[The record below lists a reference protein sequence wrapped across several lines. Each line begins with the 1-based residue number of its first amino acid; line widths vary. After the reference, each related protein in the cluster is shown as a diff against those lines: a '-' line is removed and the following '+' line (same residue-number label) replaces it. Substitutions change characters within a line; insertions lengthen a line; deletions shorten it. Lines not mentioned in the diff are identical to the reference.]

1 MCGPTL
7 FDFGG
12 VLSLEW
18 LIMIQLSRVFILSF
32 LLWPVVSGADI
43 YRYVD
48 GEGVIHYSNVQPD
61 EKFTLYLREGPKAAP
76 RAPASALQLPGAN
89 WMTGYVDRFSRA
101 NDLPPAL
108 VHAIIKAESNGQRN
122 AVSRKG
128 AKGVMQLMP
137 FTSKRLRV
145 ADPFDPIENIEGGIK
160 YIKELLVTF
169 GGDLTNTVAAYNAG
183 PAAVRKYG
191 GVPPYQE
198 TRIYVRRVMD
208 LYRQYSAAE

>member
-1 MCGPTL
+1 M
-7 FDFGG
+7 
-12 VLSLEW
+12 VQ
-18 LIMIQLSRVFILSF
+18 ISRIFILSF

-48 GEGVIHYSNVQPD
+48 REGVIHYSNTQPD

-76 RAPASALQLPGAN
+76 RAASALPGGG
-89 WMTGYVDRFSRA
+89 WMTGYVDRVSRA

-108 VHAIIKAESNGQRN
+108 VHAIIKAESNGQRK
-122 AVSRKG
+122 AVSPKG

-145 ADPFDPIENIEGGIK
+145 SDPFDPIENIEGGIR

-169 GGDLTNTVAAYNAG
+169 EGDLTNTIAAYNAG

-198 TRIYVRRVMD
+198 TRLYVRRVMD
-208 LYRQYSAAE
+208 LYRQYSEVE

>member
-1 MCGPTL
+1 M
-7 FDFGG
+7 
-12 VLSLEW
+12 V
-18 LIMIQLSRVFILSF
+18 QLSRVFILSF

-48 GEGVIHYSNVQPD
+48 REGVIHYSNTQPD
-61 EKFTLYLREGPKAAP
+61 GKFTLYLREGPKAAP
-76 RAPASALQLPGAN
+76 PSRASELPDAG
-89 WMTGYVDRFSRA
+89 WMTGYVDRVSRA

-108 VHAIIKAESNGQRN
+108 VHAIIKAESNGQRK

-128 AKGVMQLMP
+128 AKGMMQLMP
-137 FTSKRLRV
+137 FTSKRMRV

-160 YIKELLVTF
+160 YIKELLVAF
-169 GGDLTNTVAAYNAG
+169 EGNLTNTVAAYNAG

-208 LYRQYSAAE
+208 LYRQYSAVE

>member
-1 MCGPTL
+1 MN
-7 FDFGG
+7 
-12 VLSLEW
+12 
-18 LIMIQLSRVFILSF
+18 
-32 LLWPVVSGADI
+32 AD
-43 YRYVD
+43 
-48 GEGVIHYSNVQPD
+48 GVIHYSNTQPD

-76 RAPASALQLPGAN
+76 RAQASAVPGAS

-108 VHAIIKAESNGQRN
+108 VHAIIKAESNGQRK
-122 AVSRKG
+122 AVSSKG

-145 ADPFDPIENIEGGIK
+145 NDPFDPIENIEGGIK

-169 GGDLTNTVAAYNAG
+169 EGDLTNTVAAYNAG

-198 TRIYVRRVMD
+198 TRVYVRRVMD
-208 LYRQYSAAE
+208 LYRKYSAVE